1 MYLQRCYEELASAII
16 LQAVNDYRTSWKKG
30 RMGMAERIQLQRFF
44 HSPLFASITDIE
56 PDFLIRKLEEEH
68 R

>member
-1 MYLQRCYEELASAII
+1 MYQQRCYEELANAII